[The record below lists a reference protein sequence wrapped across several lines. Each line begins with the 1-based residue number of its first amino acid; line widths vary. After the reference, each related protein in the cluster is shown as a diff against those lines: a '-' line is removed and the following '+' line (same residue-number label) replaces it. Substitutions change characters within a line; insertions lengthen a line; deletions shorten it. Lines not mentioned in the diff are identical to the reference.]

1 MIAKNIKLGKLMMA
15 LSIGKTNNNLS
26 KNNYHAGTLCIHST
40 KKIMIKI
47 IKIMKVE
54 KKIKIKTMMMS

>member
-26 KNNYHAGTLCIHST
+26 KNNYRAGTLCIHST